1 MWSDYDG
8 CAHWPITA
16 PRHHAPGKGYA
27 RLPLIDGSLHV
38 LCLSSRVDSHFN
50 VPDRYEYAPVRVCM
64 LEMRKTDYMGR
75 WNNKFEQIAG
85 KIDRFDGNP
94 FT

>member
-1 MWSDYDG
+1 M
-8 CAHWPITA
+8 
-16 PRHHAPGKGYA
+16 
-27 RLPLIDGSLHV
+27 
-38 LCLSSRVDSHFN
+38 SSRVDSHFN